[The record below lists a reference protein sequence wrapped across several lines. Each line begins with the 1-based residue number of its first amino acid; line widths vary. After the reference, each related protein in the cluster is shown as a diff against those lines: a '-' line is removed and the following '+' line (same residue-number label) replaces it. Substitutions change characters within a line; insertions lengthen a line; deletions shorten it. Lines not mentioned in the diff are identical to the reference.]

1 MVNAALISLAMTPLS
16 RVLLIVLPFVAVGV
30 TDGRGVIGQRQEGA
44 LLQTWGKALDGTDAS
59 SGSKDTPVTRVVK
72 LLEEMKATLS
82 KEMDE
87 DAALYDKLACWC
99 NNNEYEKTNAIKEA
113 EASIADLQSS
123 IEADT
128 AKVAELETTLKQLEE
143 EIAANKKALAEA
155 TALRNKE
162 AAAFHKMETESI
174 QNIENLKAAIVVL
187 GRHHGASFPQLPPL
201 SWNFLQGTGKRTA
214 RGLALDI
221 PWDRN
226 HESRLEQSFDSFLT
240 QNGFEAT
247 QSAAP
252 HKFLQQTQESDDENQ
267 AKPVHEENHAQGWS
281 VEETSVLQRA
291 LHSATKFL
299 QATHSEDYY
308 PSYKAKSGEIF
319 GILNELKDQ
328 MSAELSEAQQAEA
341 RAAATFADMRTA
353 KTAEIES
360 AEKQA
365 ESKED
370 LLAKT
375 SMNLA
380 ESKEDLE
387 KTQATLAEDQK
398 FMKTLKETC
407 TDADKNFETRKSARL
422 AEIEAVSQTISI
434 LTSDDA
440 KDLFK
445 DSFSFMQVS
454 SARNHE
460 SSVRRKASALLR
472 GVAAKVKSPEL
483 SILAT
488 SVELDAFTR
497 VKKIIDKMIAQLK
510 VEQADEVKKHDW
522 CNTELQ
528 ENEMATMKAEDK
540 KADLNAKVGDLGAT
554 LTRITDE
561 IAKAKSDIAQLQLD
575 LQRASEDRK
584 RANIDFQSTVA
595 DQRATQSVLKTA
607 LERLAKYYDEESL
620 VQAKGAKVG
629 QTPPVPQM
637 EYSKSAGASG
647 VMSMIEKL
655 VHQSQEVEKDARQ
668 SEVEAQA
675 QYEQLVAET
684 FSSIKALQRQVMS
697 KTQQKAQASKE
708 KGETEGDLVDTDKEI
723 EELNKYE
730 GELHGDCDFLI
741 KNFGVRQEGR
751 SQEIEALQ
759 QAKQILSGA
768 MAN

>member
-1 MVNAALISLAMTPLS
+1 MVNAVLAVAMTRFS
-16 RVLLIVLPFVAVGV
+16 CVLLIALPSIAVGIS
-30 TDGRGVIGQRQEGA
+30 DGRGVIGQRQEGA

-72 LLEEMKATLS
+72 LLEEMKATLT
-82 KEMDE
+82 KEMEE

-113 EASIADLQSS
+113 EASIADLTSS

-128 AKVAELETTLKQLEE
+128 AKVAELKTTLKQLEE
-143 EIAANKKALAEA
+143 EIASNKKALAEA
-155 TALRNKE
+155 TAMREKE
-162 AAAFHKMETESI
+162 AAAFHEMETESI
-174 QNIENLKAAIVVL
+174 QNIENLKAAILVL
-187 GRHHGASFPQLPPL
+187 SRHHGASFPQLPPL

-214 RGLALDI
+214 RGLALEI

-226 HESRLEQSFDSFLT
+226 HESQMEQSFDSFLT
-240 QNGFEAT
+240 QNGFDSAA
-247 QSAAP
+247 SAAP
-252 HKFLQQTQESDDENQ
+252 HKFLQQSQEADEDSHVKPAQDDS
-267 AKPVHEENHAQGWS
+267 HASGWS
-281 VEETSVLQRA
+281 TEETSVLQKA
-291 LHSATKFL
+291 LRSATKFL

-308 PSYKAKSGEIF
+308 PSYKAKSGEIL

-328 MSAELSEAQQAEA
+328 MTANLSEAQQEEA

-375 SMNLA
+375 AMNLA

-407 TDADKNFETRKSARL
+407 GEADKNFETRKSARL
-422 AEIEAVSQTISI
+422 AEIEAVSQTIAI
-434 LTSDDA
+434 LASDDA

-454 SARNHE
+454 SARRNE
-460 SSVRRKASALLR
+460 KSVRREASTLLR
-472 GVAAKVKSPEL
+472 GVAAKVNSPEL

-540 KADLNAKVGDLGAT
+540 KAELNAKVGDLGAT
-554 LTRITDE
+554 LTHITDE
-561 IAKAKSDIAQLQLD
+561 IAKAQSDIAQLQLD
-575 LQRASEDRK
+575 LQRASENRK
-584 RANIDFQSTVA
+584 KENMDFQSTVA

-620 VQAKGAKVG
+620 VQAKKAKEDP
-629 QTPPVPQM
+629 TPPVPQM
-637 EYSKSAGASG
+637 EYSKSGGASG

-655 VHQSQEVEKDARQ
+655 VHQSQEVEKDARH

-675 QYEQLVAET
+675 QYEALVAET
-684 FSSIKALQRQVMS
+684 FSSIKALSKQVMS
-697 KTQQKAQASKE
+697 KTQQKAQATKE
-708 KGETEGDLVDTDKEI
+708 KGETEGDLVDTDKEL
-723 EELNKYE
+723 EDLSKYE

-741 KNFGVRQEGR
+741 KNFGARQEGR

-768 MAN
+768 MSS